1 MNTWISPES
10 KEFKDLSAALLE
22 YMGGES
28 TFEILR
34 YSPNTGRDFLIFA
47 IIYPVFCHGKIYA
60 AGENFLA
67 EDGVGD
73 SSYKFL
79 VSKCKELYC
88 KYGSD
93 LNAWSTDIANKN
105 TEIILNNLD

>member
-1 MNTWISPES
+1 MTKFISPTS

-22 YMGGES
+22 YMGGRS

-34 YSPNTGRDFLIFA
+34 YSPNTGIDFLIFA
-47 IIYPVFCHGKIYA
+47 IIYPVFCHGRIFA
-60 AGENFLA
+60 EADNFLA
-67 EDGVGD
+67 KAGVD
-73 SSYKFL
+73 KSSYKFL
-79 VSKCKELYC
+79 VSKCKELYR
-88 KYGSD
+88 KHGSG